1 VKISEM
7 VRQSDRR
14 WATSLDRFCMIMGS
28 LLPAGIVAGNAGFES
43 IIILVD
49 MAWILRWVLLKENPM
64 QKKMIIHPLILPWIF
79 WFGTMIVSLLIN
91 GQEIGGWAHDI
102 AFIRYLLFV
111 VALIEIS
118 QRLPVQKYL
127 IVGMGVGVV
136 WAAINLLSA
145 HLIGYDLFGRPLIR
159 YAGKLKESARI
170 AGLFAYVAPFFL
182 GWAVSDKNMTTRR
195 RIFIAVVGA
204 FALVLVL
211 QTNIRTAF
219 LASAAGIAIYLI
231 YFLYK
236 KSKWTIVIPALFF
249 TGIAL
254 VAKFWIPYFNDLSSI
269 YDRIYI
275 WKVALAMWQEH
286 PLFGVGVGSFQDAY
300 KSVAAS
306 GIVAPFVAPDG
317 NIFSA
322 PETSHAHNLLL
333 MLLAC
338 GGIAGFS
345 MFVWL
350 FVNAVRRMYRQP
362 DGWRMGLIPWPV
374 VALLIGL
381 TGWSVYSDWYQAV
394 FAYFIVLAGCCDELR
409 GPDPRHSEPG
419 KRRCG

>member
-1 VKISEM
+1 M
-7 VRQSDRR
+7 VLQSDRR
-14 WATSLDRFCMIMGS
+14 WAISLDRFCMIMGS

-49 MAWILRWVLLKENPM
+49 MAWILRWVLLKENPL
-64 QKKMIIHPLILPWIF
+64 QKQIIIHPLILPWIF

-91 GQEIGGWAHDI
+91 GQEIGGWGHDI

-111 VALIEIS
+111 VALIDIS

-136 WAAINLLSA
+136 WAVINLLSA
-145 HLIGYDLFGRPLIR
+145 HIIGYDLFGRPLIR

-195 RIFIAVVGA
+195 RIFIAVAGA

-211 QTNIRTAF
+211 QTNIRTTF

-236 KSKWTIVIPALFF
+236 KSRWTIVIPALFF
-249 TGIAL
+249 AGIAL
-254 VAKFWIPYFNDLSSI
+254 IAKFWIPYFNDLSSI

-322 PETSHAHNLLL
+322 PEAAHAHNFLL

-350 FVNAVRRMYRQP
+350 FVNAVRRMYRKP
-362 DGWRMGLIPWPV
+362 DGWRIGLISWPV